1 MAHEAVHRRAAY
13 LNGRRDE
20 LFELDLHL
28 VLVYEGLRSH
38 APSGRRLRSLWS
50 DPRAAVREWLSPSA
64 TLALVEADLE
74 RAIGHLHQKAEAFE
88 VQLADSIHPTRLTK
102 AEAFQFF
109 RRLVNY
115 TPRIADGAALQ
126 YDTHLDYFVADS
138 ALDCH
143 RDHLDLE
150 AARVKVLT
158 MKEPPSATFPQVL
171 EDLYT
176 LPGEFIACLEW
187 CRIPND
193 RMRRTLQLRRR
204 HFFNKRVSMVNY
216 VSPDTRPEE
225 MLVDESANATVR
237 QLGDALTELEVNG
250 HFFGDCSLSLVLF
263 NEDARLLERATAEAT
278 KVMASHDGT
287 FIDETYNLLNAW
299 LSIVPGNSAHNLR
312 RLPLLETNYAD
323 LSFLFTLD
331 TGQVRSPT

>member
-1 MAHEAVHRRAAY
+1 M
-13 LNGRRDE
+13 
-20 LFELDLHL
+20 
-28 VLVYEGLRSH
+28 
-38 APSGRRLRSLWS
+38 
-50 DPRAAVREWLSPSA
+50 
-64 TLALVEADLE
+64 LE
-74 RAIGHLHQKAEAFE
+74 E
-88 VQLADSIHPTRLTK
+88 
-102 AEAFQFF
+102 
-109 RRLVNY
+109 
-115 TPRIADGAALQ
+115 
-126 YDTHLDYFVADS
+126 
-138 ALDCH
+138 
-143 RDHLDLE
+143 
-150 AARVKVLT
+150 
-158 MKEPPSATFPQVL
+158 
-171 EDLYT
+171 LYT

-250 HFFGDCSLSLVLF
+250 HFFGDCSLALVLF
-263 NEDARLLERATAEAT
+263 NEDARQLERATAEAI
-278 KVMASHDGT
+278 KVMAAHDGT

-312 RLPLLETNYAD
+312 RLALLETNYAD

-331 TGQVRSPT
+331 TGQVRSAHLERRGAGSLRDATPDALPLQSARRRRRSHARPWRHRQRQELPAQLSGDCTHRSTTR